1 MKTFTAFVILSYLVT
16 TRAQEGSSLLSQ
28 NEKRKKIKNTK
39 DRKWTIFFEEKS
51 IIFSSVFKAEKGSI
65 LQNDGY
71 LNYDTIMF

>member
-1 MKTFTAFVILSYLVT
+1 MD
-16 TRAQEGSSLLSQ
+16 
-28 NEKRKKIKNTK
+28 N
-39 DRKWTIFFEEKS
+39 FFEEKS